1 MSRSLTI
8 LTLVI
13 GYAIVIRLLVSSGRE
28 FHREGMARV
37 RAGEGRGK

>member
-1 MSRSLTI
+1 VSRSLTI

-13 GYAIVIRLLVSSGRE
+13 GYAVVIRLLVSSGRE

-37 RAGEGRGK
+37 RAGEGK

>member
-1 MSRSLTI
+1 MARSLTT

-13 GYAIVIRLLVSSGRE
+13 GYAVVIRLLVTSGRE

-37 RAGEGRGK
+37 RAGEGRGE